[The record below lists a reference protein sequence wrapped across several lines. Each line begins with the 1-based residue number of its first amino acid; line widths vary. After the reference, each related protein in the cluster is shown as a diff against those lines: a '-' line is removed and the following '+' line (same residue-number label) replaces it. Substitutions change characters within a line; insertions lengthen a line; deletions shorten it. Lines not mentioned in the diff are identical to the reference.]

1 MVKSR
6 TYLSLCFSQFSR
18 CNGPEIIND
27 KTIFSLLEITNSIKK
42 TLEERHTSAFW
53 IKAEINK
60 LNHYTQSGHCFP
72 EIIEK
77 VNGKII
83 AQIKA
88 TLWRDD
94 YQNINRNFLRILK
107 EPL

>member
-1 MVKSR
+1 M
-6 TYLSLCFSQFSR
+6 
-18 CNGPEIIND
+18 
-27 KTIFSLLEITNSIKK
+27 
-42 TLEERHTSAFW
+42 
-53 IKAEINK
+53 NK